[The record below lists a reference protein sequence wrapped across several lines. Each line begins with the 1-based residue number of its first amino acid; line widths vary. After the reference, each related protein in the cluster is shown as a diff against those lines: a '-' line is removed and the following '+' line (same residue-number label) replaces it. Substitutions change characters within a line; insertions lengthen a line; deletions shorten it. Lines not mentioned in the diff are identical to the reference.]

1 MKIDMFILNIQ
12 IVADEGSYR
21 FVIIFCIHVYRLAM
35 ATTHEQLCR
44 ILISVAY
51 SLQYSLK
58 DQIKPKHLASRF
70 YFYFFFTLSCFK
82 VFCIHVLLPQII
94 IYISDFFRIFF
105 FMLFCKIG
113 SHVWPLKDVGLFSL
127 LHTSSFGSGEQKG
140 DYCENSFNVHV

>member
-1 MKIDMFILNIQ
+1 
-12 IVADEGSYR
+12 
-21 FVIIFCIHVYRLAM
+21 M

-70 YFYFFFTLSCFK
+70 FFLVFLLYHASKYFAYTFYFLKSLYIFLISSEFF
-82 VFCIHVLLPQII
+82 FCI
-94 IYISDFFRIFF
+94 
-105 FMLFCKIG
+105 LFCKIG
-113 SHVWPLKDVGLFSL
+113 SHVWPLTDVGLFSL

-140 DYCENSFNVHV
+140 GYCENSFNVHV

>member
-12 IVADEGSYR
+12 IVANEGSNR

-35 ATTHEQLCR
+35 ATTHEQQRR
-44 ILISVAY
+44 ILINVAY

-70 YFYFFFTLSCFK
+70 YFYFFYFIMLQSILHTHFTSSN
-82 VFCIHVLLPQII
+82 H
-94 IYISDFFRIFF
+94 YIFLISSEFF
-105 FMLFCKIG
+105 FYMLFCKIG
-113 SHVWPLKDVGLFSL
+113 THVWPLKDVGLFSL

>member
-1 MKIDMFILNIQ
+1 
-12 IVADEGSYR
+12 
-21 FVIIFCIHVYRLAM
+21 M

-70 YFYFFFTLSCFK
+70 YFYFFYFIMLQSILHTRFTSSNHYIYFWFLQNFF
-82 VFCIHVLLPQII
+82 FCI
-94 IYISDFFRIFF
+94 
-105 FMLFCKIG
+105 LFCKIG
-113 SHVWPLKDVGLFSL
+113 SHVWPLADVGLFSL

-140 DYCENSFNVHV
+140 GYCENSFNVHVWRNAIMDRHTGNVLSKELLWWIFTLKVLNLF